1 MVATIFFNIVAVKIK
16 GRTLSLK
23 NANFV
28 VHFSMLH
35 KIYLEAM
42 VKSARYFGKNL

>member
-1 MVATIFFNIVAVKIK
+1 MAATRIFNIVAVKIK

-23 NANFV
+23 RNANFV

-35 KIYLEAM
+35 KI
-42 VKSARYFGKNL
+42 